1 MYDVELSVSC
11 FPKQILLS
19 NNISVGT
26 NMEYIEENNKLFRV
40 LDNGVKQQLGWVTD
54 NGRGD
59 ALAVNISPIK
69 KEWIEDCKKQG
80 IPSYKKDE
88 PIPFWNNEEDIKR
101 AFDEFYETLDSKL

>member
-1 MYDVELSVSC
+1 
-11 FPKQILLS
+11 
-19 NNISVGT
+19 
-26 NMEYIEENNKLFRV
+26 MEYIEENNKLFRV
-40 LDNGVKQQLGWVTD
+40 LDNGVKQQLGWVTN

-59 ALAVNISPIK
+59 ALVVNISPIK